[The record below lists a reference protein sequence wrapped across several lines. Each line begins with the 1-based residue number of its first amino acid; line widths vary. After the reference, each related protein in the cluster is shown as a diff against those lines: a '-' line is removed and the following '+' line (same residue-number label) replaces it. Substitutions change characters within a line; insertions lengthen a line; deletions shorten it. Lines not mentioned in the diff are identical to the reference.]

1 MSLGSKIRTSH
12 TKPIYTIWIKL
23 ILDVFTVLRTT
34 IIIKLL
40 CLIVLKYYFSLKSTL
55 NMRRLI
61 RWLILISF
69 VNCVY
74 NKLVQYLHE
83 LILYYNNH
91 DYFFYISI
99 LSTEVYFEELVK
111 CETNKVTLSKT
122 KLKDI
127 GENSEPNIYYVKLN
141 VK

>member
-1 MSLGSKIRTSH
+1 M
-12 TKPIYTIWIKL
+12 
-23 ILDVFTVLRTT
+23 
-34 IIIKLL
+34 
-40 CLIVLKYYFSLKSTL
+40 
-55 NMRRLI
+55 
-61 RWLILISF
+61 ISF

-74 NKLVQYLHE
+74 NKIVQYLHE

-127 GENSEPNIYYVKLN
+127 GENSEPNIYYVNLN